1 MNIHVYLLKPAL
13 TGTEA
18 LLSSLQIYK
27 VCLFTQMYWQTDG
40 IFTPTSRNEE
50 MIHSSLF
57 SSFYVTWTLP
67 YSTSS
72 TNARSNARGIGCS
85 KAQFNAKVKISW
97 SADYYNSK
105 SFCHTEACLTKKCSF
120 VIDQRYNHEGLGQ
133 KWKKRIGSWNRS
145 FFYKENFLQQI
156 WISCEVKTRGSKT
169 N

>member
-1 MNIHVYLLKPAL
+1 MKIHVYLWLYYEHTRVFAQTCPDRHRSPA
-13 TGTEA
+13 
-18 LLSSLQIYK
+18 SSLQIYK

-72 TNARSNARGIGCS
+72 KNARSKARGIGCS

-97 SADYYNSK
+97 SADYYNSN
-105 SFCHTEACLTKKCSF
+105 SFCHTEACLTKEMFFF

-133 KWKKRIGSWNRS
+133 KWKKRIGSWNR
-145 FFYKENFLQQI
+145 
-156 WISCEVKTRGSKT
+156 
-169 N
+169 

>member
-1 MNIHVYLLKPAL
+1 MNIHVYLWLYYEHTRVFAQTCPDRHRSPA
-13 TGTEA
+13 
-18 LLSSLQIYK
+18 SSLQIYK

-40 IFTPTSRNEE
+40 IFTPTSRNEDL
-50 MIHSSLF
+50 IHSSLF

-105 SFCHTEACLTKKCSF
+105 SFCHTEACFTK
-120 VIDQRYNHEGLGQ
+120 EM
-133 KWKKRIGSWNRS
+133 
-145 FFYKENFLQQI
+145 FFCNWPEI
-156 WISCEVKTRGSKT
+156 
-169 N
+169 